1 GVGRAHAARS
11 RARLQLVSYPYKHVL
26 FVCHANTSRSVMA
39 EHLLIRLLSDH
50 AVPPDAVLVTSGGI
64 APYARDG
71 SLVSL
76 DTRLVL
82 RDVDIHLEPDA
93 VARDLKRGHRHLL
106 EQADLILTMT
116 QQQVDMVR
124 AQTSDT
130 GALAT
135 PVMTL
140 RDFAGLGGDIA
151 DPAGQDESVFV
162 ATRNRVAHALEHA
175 LPKLVPGAPGRD
187 VASCEECADDRRRA
201 AERG

>member
-1 GVGRAHAARS
+1 MVT
-11 RARLQLVSYPYKHVL
+11 SYRHVL

-39 EHLLIRLLSDH
+39 EHLLRRLLADH
-50 AVPPDAVLVTSGGI
+50 AVPDDAMVVTSGGI

-106 EQADLILTMT
+106 DEADLILTMT
-116 QQQVDMVR
+116 AEQVGMVR
-124 AQTSDT
+124 AQL
-130 GALAT
+130 GARDVA
-135 PVMTL
+135 VATL

-151 DPAGQDESVFV
+151 DPAGQAEDVFTL
-162 ATRNRVAHALEHA
+162 TRNRVAHALEHA
-175 LPKLVPGAPGRD
+175 MPRLVRGARGRD
-187 VASCEECADDRRRA
+187 AAACPECAV
-201 AERG
+201 ERETGTVA

>member
-1 GVGRAHAARS
+1 M
-11 RARLQLVSYPYKHVL
+11 YPYQHVL

-39 EHLLIRLLSDH
+39 EHLLVRLLSDH

-82 RDVDIHLEPDA
+82 RDVDIHLEPEA

-106 EQADLILTMT
+106 EQADLVITMT
-116 QQQVDMVR
+116 QEQVEMVR
-124 AQTSDT
+124 AQM
-130 GALAT
+130 GELAK
-135 PVMTL
+135 PVLTL

-151 DPAGQDESVFV
+151 DPAGQDENVFT
-162 ATRNRVAHALEHA
+162 ATRNKVAHALEHA
-175 LPKLVPGAPGRD
+175 VAKLVPGAPELD
-187 VASCEECADDRRRA
+187 IATCAECAE
-201 AERG
+201 ERQPPPA

>member
-1 GVGRAHAARS
+1 MDLGS
-11 RARLQLVSYPYKHVL
+11 MYPYRHVL

-39 EHLLIRLLSDH
+39 EHLLRRLLQDH
-50 AVPPDAVLVTSGGI
+50 AVPETSMVVTSGGI

-82 RDVDIHLEPDA
+82 RDVDIHLEPDS

-106 EQADLILTMT
+106 DQADLILTMT
-116 QQQVDMVR
+116 EEQVRMVR
-124 AQTSDT
+124 AQMGDRDV
-130 GALAT
+130 
-135 PVMTL
+135 PVETL

-151 DPAGQDESVFV
+151 DPAGQDEDVFT

-175 LPKLVPGAPGRD
+175 LPRLVPEAPGRD
-187 VASCEECADDRRRA
+187 VGSCAECA
-201 AERG
+201 AERGR

>member
-1 GVGRAHAARS
+1 MIPAGRGFS
-11 RARLQLVSYPYKHVL
+11 RMYPYRNVL

-39 EHLLIRLLSDH
+39 EHLLVRLLSDH
-50 AVPPDAVLVTSGGI
+50 AVPPDAVAVTSGGI

-116 QQQVDMVR
+116 AEQVAMVL
-124 AQTSDT
+124 AQ
-130 GALAT
+130 LADREV
-135 PVMTL
+135 PVVTL

-151 DPAGQDESVFV
+151 DPAGQDENVFV
-162 ATRNRVAHALEHA
+162 LTRNRVAHALEHA
-175 LPKLVPGAPGRD
+175 LPKLVPGAPGLD
-187 VASCEECADDRRRA
+187 TASCPECAK
-201 AERG
+201 ERNATALKD

>member
-1 GVGRAHAARS
+1 V
-11 RARLQLVSYPYKHVL
+11 YPFRHVL

-39 EHLLIRLLSDH
+39 EHLLRRLLDDH
-50 AVPPDAVLVTSGGI
+50 AVPPDAMVVTSGGI

-116 QQQVDMVR
+116 AEQVAMVR
-124 AQTSDT
+124 AQAGDG
-130 GALAT
+130 GA
-135 PVMTL
+135 PVLTL

-162 ATRNRVAHALEHA
+162 TTRNRVAHALEHA
-175 LPKLVPGAPGRD
+175 LPKLVPGAAERD
-187 VASCEECADDRRRA
+187 PSICVECA
-201 AERG
+201 AEASGRG

>member
-1 GVGRAHAARS
+1 M
-11 RARLQLVSYPYKHVL
+11 YPYKHVL

-124 AQTSDT
+124 AQTSDA
-130 GALAT
+130 GELAK

-140 RDFAGLGGDIA
+140 RDFADLGGDIE
-151 DPAGQDESVFV
+151 DPAGQDESVFT

-175 LPKLVPGAPGRD
+175 LPKLVPGARVRD
-187 VASCEECADDRRRA
+187 VASCAECAEERRPA
-201 AERG
+201 AR

>member
-1 GVGRAHAARS
+1 M
-11 RARLQLVSYPYKHVL
+11 YPYRHVL

-39 EHLLIRLLSDH
+39 EHLLVRLLSDH

-82 RDVDIHLEPDA
+82 RDVDIHLEPEA

-106 EQADLILTMT
+106 DQADLIITMT
-116 QQQVDMVR
+116 QEQVDKVR
-124 AQTSDT
+124 AQMGTL
-130 GALAT
+130 GELAK
-135 PVMTL
+135 PVLTL

-151 DPAGQDESVFV
+151 DPAGQDEDVFTL
-162 ATRNRVAHALEHA
+162 TRNRVAHALEHA
-175 LPKLVPGAPGRD
+175 LPKLVPGTPGRE
-187 VASCEECADDRRRA
+187 VASCAECSEERQQPAPPPNATGRR
-201 AERG
+201 G